1 MLPATAHQQGDVEVR
16 GSSLT
21 EVEFRR
27 KCGEHRRKEGGDN
40 AVFQERG
47 NMDNSIRVKC
57 VTERTRLR
65 VPT

>member
-1 MLPATAHQQGDVEVR
+1 MEVR

-27 KCGEHRRKEGGDN
+27 KCGEHRRKERGDN

-47 NMDNSIRVKC
+47 NMDSSIRVKC